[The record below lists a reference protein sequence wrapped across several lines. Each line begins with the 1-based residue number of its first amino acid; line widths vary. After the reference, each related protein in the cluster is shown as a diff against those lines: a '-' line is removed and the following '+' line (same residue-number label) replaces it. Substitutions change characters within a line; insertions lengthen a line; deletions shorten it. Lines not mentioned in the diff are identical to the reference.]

1 MKPKFSV
8 PEHLKPYQRRVNA
21 NGVGLHIYD
30 SGQSDAKSPPLVLIH
45 GLGDE
50 ADSWRKVFPLL
61 MGQRRV
67 VALDLP
73 GFGRSDHP
81 RRAYTLTFFADTVV
95 ALLENLKIPQAV
107 LVGNS
112 MGAAVALRVA
122 MRRADLTARLVLV
135 DGPPVRSKLGKV
147 QMMFLIPGQGE
158 KIYNSFRSS
167 QDAAYESLRPY
178 YGNLDALPAEDR
190 QFLRERVWDRVWSDD
205 QRRAY
210 FSTFRWLALE
220 GLLGHPSPARLGQL
234 NVPTTIV
241 WGEQDLPIPVEA
253 GKLLAKWI
261 PGAKLHLIPG
271 CGHLPQQEK
280 PLELARLILQ

>member
-1 MKPKFSV
+1 MTPKFTV
-8 PEHLKPYQRRVNA
+8 PDYLKPYQRRLTA
-21 NGVGLHIYD
+21 NGVGLHLYD
-30 SGQSDAKSPPLVLIH
+30 SGPAQAQDPTFLLIH

-61 MGQRRV
+61 TGRGRV
-67 VALDLP
+67 LAPDLP
-73 GFGRSDHP
+73 GFGRSEHP

-210 FSTFRWLALE
+210 FSTFRWLTLE

-253 GKLLAKWI
+253 GKLLSKWI
-261 PGAKLHLIPG
+261 PDAKLHLIPG

-280 PLELARLILQ
+280 PQELVRLILQ

>member
-1 MKPKFSV
+1 MKPKFTV
-8 PEHLKPYQRRVNA
+8 PGHLKPYQRRVTA
-21 NGVGLHIYD
+21 NGVGLHLYD
-30 SGQSDAKSPPLVLIH
+30 SGAAPSQGPPFLLIH

-50 ADSWRKVFPLL
+50 ADSWQKVFPLL
-61 MGQRRV
+61 AGRGRV

-81 RRAYTLTFFADTVV
+81 KRAYTLNFFADTVA
-95 ALLENLKIPQAV
+95 ALLEQLKIPQAV

-122 MRRADLTARLVLV
+122 TRRPDLAARLVLV

-178 YGNLDALPAEDR
+178 YGNLDALPPEDR

-210 FSTFRWLALE
+210 FSTFRWMALE
-220 GLLGHPSPARLGQL
+220 GLLGRPSPARLGQL
-234 NVPTTIV
+234 TTPTLIV
-241 WGEQDLPIPVEA
+241 WGEQDFVIPVEA
-253 GKLLAKWI
+253 GRTLAGWI
-261 PGAKLHLIPG
+261 PGAKLHIIPG

-280 PLELARLILQ
+280 PLELVRLILQ

>member
-1 MKPKFSV
+1 MKPKFAV
-8 PEHLKPYQRRVNA
+8 PDHLKPYQRKVA
-21 NGVGLHIYD
+21 AHGVGLHLYD
-30 SGQSDAKSPPLVLIH
+30 SGVASSQGPTFLLIH

-50 ADSWRKVFPLL
+50 ADSWQKVFPLL
-61 MGQRRV
+61 AGQGRV

-81 RRAYTLTFFADTVV
+81 KRAYTLNFFADTV
-95 ALLENLKIPQAV
+95 ATLLEHLKIPQAV

-122 MRRADLTARLVLV
+122 MRRPDLAARLVLV

-147 QMMFLIPGQGE
+147 QVMFLIPGQGE
-158 KIYNSFRSS
+158 KIYNSFRAS

-178 YGNLDALPAEDR
+178 YGDLDALPPEDR

-210 FSTFRWLALE
+210 FSTFRWMAVE
-220 GLLGHPSPARLGQL
+220 GLLGHPRPAKLGQL
-234 NVPTTIV
+234 TTPTLIV
-241 WGEQDLPIPVEA
+241 WGERDFVIPVEA
-253 GKLLAKWI
+253 GRTLASWI
-261 PGAKLHLIPG
+261 PGAELHVIPG

-280 PLELARLILQ
+280 PLELVRLILQ

>member
-1 MKPKFSV
+1 MKPKFTV
-8 PEHLKPYQRRVNA
+8 PDHLKPYQRRVNA
-21 NGVGLHIYD
+21 NGVGLHLYD
-30 SGQSDAKSPPLVLIH
+30 SGVGQDQDPTFLLIH

-61 MGQRRV
+61 MGRGRV

-81 RRAYTLTFFADTVV
+81 RRAYTLNFFADTVA
-95 ALLENLKIPQAV
+95 ALLEGLNIPQAV
-107 LVGNS
+107 LVGSS

-122 MRRADLTARLVLV
+122 LRRADLAERLVLV
-135 DGPPVRSKLGKV
+135 DGPPVRGRLSKIQL
-147 QMMFLIPGQGE
+147 MFLIPGQGE
-158 KIYNSFRSS
+158 KLYNSFRTS
-167 QDAAYESLRPY
+167 QEAAYESLRPY
-178 YGNLDALPAEDR
+178 YANLEALSPEDR
-190 QFLRERVWDRVWSDD
+190 QFLWERVWDRVWSDD

-220 GLLGHPSPARLGQL
+220 GLLGQPSPAHLGQ
-234 NVPTTIV
+234 VKAPTRVV
-241 WGEQDLPIPVEA
+241 WGEQDAVISLEA
-253 GKLLAKWI
+253 ARTLQAWI

-280 PLELARLILQ
+280 PLELARIILP

>member
-8 PEHLKPYQRRVNA
+8 PDHLKPYQRRVNA

-30 SGQSDAKSPPLVLIH
+30 SGATHAQEPPFLLIH

-50 ADSWRKVFPLL
+50 ADSWRQLFPLL
-61 MGQRRV
+61 MGRGRV

-81 RRAYTLTFFADTVV
+81 RRAYTLTFFADTVG

-122 MRRADLTARLVLV
+122 MRRADLVARLVLV
-135 DGPPVRSKLGKV
+135 DGPPVRGKLGKV

-178 YGNLDALPAEDR
+178 YGNLDALPLEDR

-210 FSTFRWLALE
+210 FSTFRWMALE
-220 GLLGHPSPARLGQL
+220 GLLGHPNPARLGQI

-241 WGEQDLPIPVEA
+241 WGEQDLPIPAEA
-253 GKLLAKWI
+253 GKLLSSWI

-280 PLELARLILQ
+280 PQELARLILQ

>member
-1 MKPKFSV
+1 MKPKFTV
-8 PEHLKPYQRRVNA
+8 PDNLKPYQRRVSV
-21 NGVGLHIYD
+21 NGVGLHLYD
-30 SGQSDAKSPPLVLIH
+30 SGATNAQEPPILLIH

-50 ADSWRKVFPLL
+50 ADSWRQVFPLL
-61 MGQRRV
+61 MERGRA

-81 RRAYTLTFFADTVV
+81 KRAYTLTFFTDTVV
-95 ALLENLKIPQAV
+95 ALLENLRIPQAV

-122 MRRADLTARLVLV
+122 MRRADLVARLVLV
-135 DGPPVRSKLGKV
+135 NGPPVRNKLGKV

-167 QDAAYESLRPY
+167 QEAAYGSLRPY
-178 YGNLDALPAEDR
+178 YGSLDALPAQDR
-190 QFLRERVWDRVWSDD
+190 QFLWERVWDRVWSDD

-210 FSTFRWLALE
+210 FSTFRWMALE
-220 GLLGHPSPARLGQL
+220 GLLGRPSPAQL
-234 NVPTTIV
+234 SQIKTPTLII
-241 WGEQDLPIPVEA
+241 WGEQDKLIPLEA
-253 GKLLAKWI
+253 GKTLQSWI
-261 PGAKLHLIPG
+261 PAAKLHVIPG

-280 PLELARLILQ
+280 PVELVRLIL

>member
-1 MKPKFSV
+1 MKPKFTV
-8 PEHLKPYQRRVNA
+8 PNHLKPYQRRLTV
-21 NGVGLHIYD
+21 NGVGLHLYD
-30 SGQSDAKSPPLVLIH
+30 SGPAQAQDPTFLLIH

-61 MGQRRV
+61 MGRGRV
-67 VALDLP
+67 AALDLP

-81 RRAYTLTFFADTVV
+81 KRAYTLTFFADTVG

-122 MRRADLTARLVLV
+122 LRRADLVARLVLV
-135 DGPPVRSKLGKV
+135 DGPPVRSKLSKV
-147 QMMFLIPGQGE
+147 QMMFLIPGLGE

-178 YGNLDALPAEDR
+178 YDNLDALPLEDR

-210 FSTFRWLALE
+210 FSTFRWMALE
-220 GLLGHPSPARLGQL
+220 GLLGHPDPARLAQI

-241 WGEQDLPIPVEA
+241 WGEQDLPIPAEA
-253 GKLLAKWI
+253 GKLLCSWI

-280 PLELARLILQ
+280 PQELARLILQ